1 MKRVT
6 FILCLIIAATLPAL
20 AASIQTAKPEQTG
33 FSSERLARIHE
44 MVQRHMDAHDIS
56 GAVTLVARNGKV
68 VHLEAHG
75 LADIEAKKP
84 MSKDSLFWIMSMTK
98 PVVGTATLMMME
110 EGKLR
115 LTDPVSKFIPE
126 FKGLKVAVMQDPPA
140 GARAAA
146 PGTPPLFYTV
156 PATREITI
164 QDLLTHVSG
173 LNSGGPAS
181 NAEVAKVALKIGE
194 SNADYI
200 PRLGATPLD
209 FQPDTRWQY
218 SPTAAF
224 DTLVRVVE
232 VASGERFDRFARERI
247 FDPLDMK
254 DTGFR
259 PSPEQFSRIATEY
272 RGADGALTRV
282 DNKLIFLNSP
292 TYLSGGGGLE
302 SSAEDYLQFAQMLAN
317 RGELNG
323 KRLLGPN
330 TVELM
335 SSVFV
340 PDTLP
345 GRAKGRGFGLSVQV
359 ITDRVA
365 ANTPISNGSFGWDGA
380 FGTHF
385 WVDPKEKI
393 VGLFMVQ
400 AAGPNRLMNPDFEN
414 AIMQALIDPAGE
426 HN

>member
-1 MKRVT
+1 MKRAT
-6 FILCLIIAATLPAL
+6 FNLCVIFAATLPAL

-156 PATREITI
+156 PATREIII

-181 NAEVAKVALKIGE
+181 NAEVAKVALKVGE

-209 FQPDTRWQY
+209 FQPGTRWQY

-232 VASGERFDRFARERI
+232 VASGEPFDRFARERI

-259 PSPEQFSRIATEY
+259 PSPEQLSRIATEY
-272 RGADGALTRV
+272 RGARW
-282 DNKLIFLNSP
+282 
-292 TYLSGGGGLE
+292 
-302 SSAEDYLQFAQMLAN
+302 
-317 RGELNG
+317 
-323 KRLLGPN
+323 
-330 TVELM
+330 
-335 SSVFV
+335 
-340 PDTLP
+340 
-345 GRAKGRGFGLSVQV
+345 RAYQSR
-359 ITDRVA
+359 
-365 ANTPISNGSFGWDGA
+365 
-380 FGTHF
+380 
-385 WVDPKEKI
+385 
-393 VGLFMVQ
+393 
-400 AAGPNRLMNPDFEN
+400 
-414 AIMQALIDPAGE
+414 
-426 HN
+426 